1 MLNALKKQTIYSQKH
16 RNACKNKRRSFKYFI
31 RMMIVQ
37 SITLSCVVFILY
49 FVYKA
54 FKVFSSNET
63 FLIKDIEVQFE
74 NEAKYLSIGQV
85 VNLASLKKFTN
96 IFGENLVNI
105 KENLL
110 ENKWVSSVTVDRQ
123 LPNKI
128 IIKVKEKE
136 PYAQIRSGNNF
147 FYIDKEGKIITK
159 VIRKEN
165 DLPVVICEKDEICE
179 DTELL
184 KKTVFLIAELKKYN
198 VVIKV
203 KKIKIN
209 DYGIS
214 FYNEEDNIIYF
225 GLPAQVGLP
234 TQAGKYDFDAQFY
247 KLEKITKDLQR
258 KKMRFA
264 KIDLS
269 YVDKAIVKI
278 SH

>member
-1 MLNALKKQTIYSQKH
+1 MLNVLKKQTRESQKH
-16 RNACKNKRRSFKYFI
+16 KKACKNKKRSFKYFI
-31 RMMIVQ
+31 KMMIVQ
-37 SITLSCVVFILY
+37 SIVLSSVVFILY

-74 NEAKYLSIGQV
+74 NEAKYLSIAQI

-96 IFGENLVNI
+96 IFGENLVNV

-110 ENKWVSSVTVDRQ
+110 ENKWVSAVTVDRQ

-136 PYAQIRSGNNF
+136 PYVQAQIDDNL
-147 FYIDKEGKIITK
+147 FYIDKDGKIITK
-159 VIRKEN
+159 VIRKEDN
-165 DLPVVICEKDEICE
+165 LPVIICEKDEICE

-184 KKTVFLIAELKKYN
+184 KKTVFLIDELKKYN
-198 VVIKV
+198 LVRKI

-209 DYGIS
+209 DDGMS

-225 GLPAQVGLP
+225 GRS
-234 TQAGKYDFDAQFY
+234 DFDVQFF
-247 KLEKITKDLQR
+247 KLEKITKDLKR
-258 KKMRFA
+258 KNLRFA

-269 YVDKAIVKI
+269 YIDKAIVKI